1 MEETILVWPF
11 TCLICKPTSIL
22 AGHLPGLWMPLSL
35 HPLLCNIPASV
46 WPLFA
51 HPDDEELIPY
61 QGSAFHRVA
70 VLLVGKCFLK
80 LT

>member
-11 TCLICKPTSIL
+11 TRLICKPTAVL

-35 HPLLCNIPASV
+35 YPLLCNVPASV

-61 QGSAFHRVA
+61 HAFHRAA
-70 VLLVGKCFLK
+70 VLLVGNCFLK